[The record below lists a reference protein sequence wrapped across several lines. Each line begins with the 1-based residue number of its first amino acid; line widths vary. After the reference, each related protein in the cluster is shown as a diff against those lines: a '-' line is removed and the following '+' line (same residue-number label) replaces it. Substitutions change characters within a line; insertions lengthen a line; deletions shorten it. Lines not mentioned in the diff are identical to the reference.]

1 MNKLMISLLM
11 LIGICTQGFAAD
23 LLGKWKTVIE
33 EDGDKIPCVL
43 TITKTDLLFTV
54 KMVEDDEEMGTI
66 AASINV
72 PGSYTKDGNKLQ
84 VNLKKE
90 DVSVKLDEFKPKDK
104 ELKKMMEE
112 SPEAK
117 DGIIALIEGV
127 IAGYKDQML
136 GEESFIDGE
145 LTIKELTATTL
156 TLQDD
161 GDDTIV
167 FTRVK

>member
-1 MNKLMISLLM
+1 M
-11 LIGICTQGFAAD
+11 
-23 LLGKWKTVIE
+23 
-33 EDGDKIPCVL
+33 
-43 TITKTDLLFTV
+43 
-54 KMVEDDEEMGTI
+54 
-66 AASINV
+66 
-72 PGSYTKDGNKLQ
+72 
-84 VNLKKE
+84 
-90 DVSVKLDEFKPKDK
+90 KLDEFKPKDE

>member
-72 PGSYTKDGNKLQ
+72 PGSYTKDGNK
-84 VNLKKE
+84 
-90 DVSVKLDEFKPKDK
+90 P
-104 ELKKMMEE
+104 
-112 SPEAK
+112 
-117 DGIIALIEGV
+117 
-127 IAGYKDQML
+127 
-136 GEESFIDGE
+136 
-145 LTIKELTATTL
+145 
-156 TLQDD
+156 
-161 GDDTIV
+161 
-167 FTRVK
+167 